1 MRIFPSFAGIVILS
15 AVGVFCVSAHW
26 NDTTRAAETA
36 GNSHVITRL
45 AEQLGQPLPESL
57 QETLFATENQAA
69 ESKPAEAKPA
79 ESTTAESKPAES
91 PSAETAKTEAAKPA
105 ESVAAS
111 APSTET
117 AKTTDTT
124 AAAEAP
130 KADAKPAETAPAPM
144 KDTNVVLASAEMPVE
159 SAPAADLTLDPF
171 TLEDIP
177 APANSADAAPAEL
190 PMSLDA
196 PAPMADTGL
205 TELPPIT
212 EPVATAPAAPVSTP
226 APAAAASPIPAT
238 TPAAPVVPVAASAPS
253 NAGLPALGEK
263 TATALPLERA
273 PVAAPTAAAAAPA
286 TPAQD
291 KANLGTGTPG
301 AAALEGAQTS
311 LLTIEKKAPEEIM
324 VGSAAAWTITV
335 RNEGKK
341 DAVGVQIHDVIPK
354 GAKLISTQ
362 PVAMQM
368 DNGELTW
375 NVGTMPAGTM
385 ATVRMELMPIEEGTI
400 GSVATVS
407 TRTEASAKAVATRP
421 MLKVETLGSNQVL
434 LGNPTELTIVVTNPG
449 TGITRNVVLSEK
461 VPPELQFA
469 GGAELMY
476 KVGDLRPGE
485 SRTTKLPLTAV
496 RPGLLTNVVE
506 AIAEPNLR
514 VGSQFKMEVT
524 APSIDVQLEGPSKR
538 FLEKEGT
545 YKLILANNGTAPA
558 RNIELK
564 VALPSGLKFVRANNA
579 GSFLP
584 QTGVIAWRLEELP
597 AKDSAAAEFT
607 VSPIQI
613 GSQTMKYEA
622 VADICTA
629 AQGEKAVNVEGIAA
643 LLFHVTDSNDPIQV
657 GEETTYTINVMNQG
671 SKQAENVQV
680 SVEIP
685 AGLQVV
691 SADAATTSTTKNEL
705 SFGVIPFL
713 APKAEKVF
721 HLTVRGTQTGDQRLN
736 VKISS
741 SEFQK
746 PIVKEEST
754 RVYSE

>member
-36 GNSHVITRL
+36 GNSHVVAQL

-57 QETLFATENQAA
+57 QETLFANESKAA
-69 ESKPAEAKPA
+69 ESKAAEAKPA

-91 PSAETAKTEAAKPA
+91 PSTEAAKP
-105 ESVAAS
+105 
-111 APSTET
+111 
-117 AKTTDTT
+117 TDTAVT
-124 AAAEAP
+124 TEAP
-130 KADAKPAETAPAPM
+130 KADAKPAETAQAPVPM
-144 KDTNVVLASAEMPVE
+144 KDTNVVLASAELPVE
-159 SAPAADLTLDPF
+159 NATPAADLTLDPF
-171 TLEDIP
+171 TLEDIT
-177 APANSADAAPAEL
+177 APANSAEAAPAEL
-190 PMSLDA
+190 PLSLDA
-196 PAPMADTGL
+196 PAPKADTGL
-205 TELPPIT
+205 TELPPVT
-212 EPVATAPAAPVSTP
+212 EPVAAAPTAPAS
-226 APAAAASPIPAT
+226 APAVVASPIPAA
-238 TPAAPVVPVAASAPS
+238 TPAAPAVPVAASAPA
-253 NAGLPALGEK
+253 NAGLPEK
-263 TATALPLERA
+263 TATALPLEKA

-286 TPAQD
+286 NPAQD

-311 LLTIEKKAPEEIM
+311 QLTIEKKAPEEIM
-324 VGSAAAWTITV
+324 VGSAATWTITV

-354 GAKLISTQ
+354 GAKLVSTQ

-524 APSIDVQLEGPSKR
+524 APAIDVQLEGPSKR

-584 QTGVIAWRLEELP
+584 QSGVIAWRLEELP